1 MNLDF
6 SLAHGLNAAVA
17 STDETETRLSAAASA
32 ANLRSNDA
40 LSRFDIYRASH
51 VRLTSTLFGGGDWRW
66 RLTGASGAVVADC
79 GGYRNEAQCL
89 AAVSALRLEAG
100 FAAIFTETDPEPKRG
115 KDSHAARSL

>member
-51 VRLTSTLFGGGDWRW
+51 VRLTSTLFGGGACRW

-79 GGYRNEAQCL
+79 GGYPNEAQCL
-89 AAVSALRLEAG
+89 AAVRALRLEAG
-100 FAAIFTETDPEPKRG
+100 VAAPLNPTHLTPTPTRT
-115 KDSHAARSL
+115 S